1 MAAGVIAGCAL
12 AGDMPRTRETLD
24 ALPTL
29 GLQPNA
35 SCMNGLIS
43 GLLTSD
49 DRSTIP
55 KVCNPHLSSPS
66 LLAQFAQAVTVT
78 VEQQVLIW

>member
-1 MAAGVIAGCAL
+1 MCLCCFQGAAVTATMAAGVIAGCAL

-43 GLLTSD
+43 GLLISD
-49 DRSTIP
+49 DRGTIP
-55 KVCNPHLSSPS
+55 KVCTHLFSP
-66 LLAQFAQAVTVT
+66 
-78 VEQQVLIW
+78 